1 MSPLTLSLP
10 DMNSICPDCL
20 PDSMSSQSW
29 DAMFRV
35 RLGFVAGPGFTVHA
49 PSLMTACQVPP
60 PSPLTSYWMVAFV
73 PAALSARNR
82 LPITSNVSFTVAMMF
97 LLILVVRRASCLELR
112 APKWPPRPPNVNLR
126 SRHVHSIDLEREQVH
141 AAGHRQ
147 DGAGDVAG
155 ALGAEEGDRVGDVL
169 GFSL

>member
-97 LLILVVRRASCLELR
+97 LLILVVRALHAWSYG
-112 APKWPPRPPNVNLR
+112 PRNGLPDPQ
-126 SRHVHSIDLEREQVH
+126 REST
-141 AAGHRQ
+141 
-147 DGAGDVAG
+147 
-155 ALGAEEGDRVGDVL
+155 L
-169 GFSL
+169 SPCP